1 MHKNA
6 SLYTFGK
13 ETKHKEKEVAPTTDL
28 FNRADFFFLEYAAL
42 IGIARLQVL
51 RLCFFVSGFSRTCY
65 LPVAP
70 GSQILKI
77 TRKIAFK
84 FKSVSPIFIRVH

>member
-6 SLYTFGK
+6 WLYTFGK

-51 RLCFFVSGFSRTCY
+51 RLCF
-65 LPVAP
+65 L
-70 GSQILKI
+70 
-77 TRKIAFK
+77 
-84 FKSVSPIFIRVH
+84 SVVFQGRVVYQLHLVPRF